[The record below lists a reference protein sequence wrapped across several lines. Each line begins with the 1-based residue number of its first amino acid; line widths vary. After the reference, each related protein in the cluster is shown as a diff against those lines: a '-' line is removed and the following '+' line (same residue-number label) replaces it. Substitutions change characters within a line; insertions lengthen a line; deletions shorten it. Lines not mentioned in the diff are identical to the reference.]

1 MRNRSAAVLNTA
13 SAHTPHRG
21 YALAQVSRPTEY
33 KALRQ
38 IAKQPAPE
46 LDLLTLFES
55 ILTAHANGDQH
66 GLSLMGHAAARLAG
80 STQGGTAR

>member
-1 MRNRSAAVLNTA
+1 MRNRSAAVPNTA
-13 SAHTPHRG
+13 LATHQRG

-38 IAKQPAPE
+38 IAKQPAPAP
-46 LDLLTLFES
+46 DLLTLFDE

-80 STQGGTAR
+80 SAQGGTAR